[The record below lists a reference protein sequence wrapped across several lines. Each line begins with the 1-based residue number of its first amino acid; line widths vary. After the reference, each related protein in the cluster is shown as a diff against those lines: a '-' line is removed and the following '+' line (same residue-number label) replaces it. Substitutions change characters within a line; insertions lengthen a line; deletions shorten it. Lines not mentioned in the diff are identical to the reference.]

1 MTGVAGGYAIETH
14 GEIDMTTVS
23 PTERAAKVN
32 WLVTACGILLPNNIE
47 DDIIEAFWER
57 ASTEKGAHCVPVTV
71 RKALQ

>member
-1 MTGVAGGYAIETH
+1 MSVADGYAIEH
-14 GEIDMTTVS
+14 NGEIDMTTVS

-32 WLVTACGILLPNNIE
+32 WLVTACGLVLPDVE

-71 RKALQ
+71 IKALQ